1 MFARSQTPSV
11 LIADAEY
18 YICRVLEAKLSK
30 DNRFEVAC
38 STSGLAALQA
48 ALERSF
54 DVLLW
59 DLRLRETLNLLP
71 RLRAL
76 CPNAVLFLMTTDDRP
91 VTPASVQHLDVA
103 DVLVKPFG
111 LDTLVDQLY
120 QVISAPPR
128 PPAPVSID
136 LSRVGQQLTLISP
149 AGRCVTRVLER
160 SLDTFTVVGAPRVE
174 TPPDFAVGLRARVQ
188 LRGEDALYSFNSR
201 LLRSQAQPV
210 LRWELRLPRTIQREQ
225 RRKYPRVPIHMPV
238 VLMGLP
244 QTGETVRIVPE
255 LDRDRLPAEVNMPD
269 TADGITEDL
278 SLGGCAL
285 VSEQLLPVDSEVSF
299 DLKHAGMRNLEGYGR
314 ILRTQKMS
322 SSETW
327 AAESPRYR
335 IAMQFTEVDPSV
347 RRKLRFLLGPRA

>member
-1 MFARSQTPSV
+1 MFARSPTPSV

-30 DNRFEVAC
+30 DNRFEVVCA
-38 STSGLAALQA
+38 TSGLAALQA

-59 DLRLRETLNLLP
+59 DLRLRETLDLLP

-91 VTPASVQHLDVA
+91 VTPSSIQRLDVA

-120 QVISAPPR
+120 QAISAPQR
-128 PPAPVSID
+128 PPVPVSID

-160 SLDTFTVVGAPRVE
+160 SLDTFTIVGAPRVE
-174 TPPDFAVGLRARVQ
+174 TPPDFAIGLRVRVQ
-188 LRGEDALYSFNSR
+188 VRGEDALYSFNSR
-201 LLRSQAQPV
+201 LLRSQAHPV
-210 LRWELRLPRTIQREQ
+210 LRWELRLPRAIQREQ
-225 RRKYPRVPIHMPV
+225 RRKYPRVPLHMPV

-244 QTGETVRIVPE
+244 KTSAAIRSVPE
-255 LDRDRLPAEVNMPD
+255 VDRNHSPDEVSLPAA
-269 TADGITEDL
+269 ADGITEDL

-285 VSEQLLPVDSEVSF
+285 VSEQLLPVDAEVSF

-314 ILRTQKMS
+314 ILRTQKMP

-327 AAESPRYR
+327 TAASPRYR
-335 IAMQFTEVDPSV
+335 IAVQFTEIDPSV